1 MPHLS
6 RTVFGGYMTLFLQV
20 MIVFIIIDSVLSKN
34 YSYVFGGIIVL
45 LLTLVPMIMERQIH
59 ISIPW
64 WLTFLIV
71 LSLYIH
77 IGGEYFDWYTS
88 FYPYY
93 DKIAH
98 LISGTTVALIGFTLV
113 LLLDQ
118 YTENNFNR
126 PVIIFLIVMLTVA
139 VGGLWEIF
147 EFAVD
152 TTLGV
157 KMQHGLDDTMLDM
170 IFVLLGAVVVAA
182 LGNIYLR
189 RVSKR
194 DLSRLF
200 LGKPDLVEKVYGCIS
215 DMPLQ
220 RRKKD

>member
-1 MPHLS
+1 
-6 RTVFGGYMTLFLQV
+6 MTIFLQV
-20 MIVFIIIDSVLSKN
+20 MIIFIIIDSMMVGN
-34 YSYVFGGIIVL
+34 YSYVFGGFIVL
-45 LLTLVPMIMERQIH
+45 LLTMVPMIMEREVH
-59 ISIPW
+59 ITVPW

-77 IGGEYFDWYTS
+77 IGGQYFDWYTTL
-88 FYPYY
+88 YPYY

-98 LISGTTVALIGFTLV
+98 FISGTTVALIGFTLV

-147 EFAVD
+147 EYTVD
-152 TTLGV
+152 TFLGIE
-157 KMQHGLDDTMLDM
+157 MQHGLDDTMLDM
-170 IFVLLGAVVVAA
+170 IFVLLGAVIVAA

-189 RVSKR
+189 KISKR

-200 LGKPDLVEKVYGCIS
+200 LGNPDLAEKVYECIS
-215 DMPLQ
+215 ELPVR
-220 RRKKD
+220 RRKQE